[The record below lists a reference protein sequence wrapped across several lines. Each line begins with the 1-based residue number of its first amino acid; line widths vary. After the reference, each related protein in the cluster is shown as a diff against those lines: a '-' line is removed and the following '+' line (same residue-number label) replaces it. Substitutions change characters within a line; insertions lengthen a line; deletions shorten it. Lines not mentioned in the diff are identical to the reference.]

1 MGQRHLVVADDAVV
15 KVGDVE
21 SAVRPEGGINRPEPR
36 IGGSEE
42 IGLLGGLRCGPVE
55 GDGVAVQPAG
65 HHVADEE
72 RVAIFGGPKIV
83 VVVHSPVD
91 GRAAVGVLEHHRCE
105 AESVVGLAKT
115 GIPTSGQ
122 QLVKRRTVA
131 VAGIEVSAGIP
142 SQTKR
147 IHLTVRVVLDPG
159 TVEADAVGVARI
171 QIHMTAVAGRDM
183 GIVVEPVGRI
193 EPAIETAAERG
204 LVAMG
209 IPGVVEG
216 SVQRGPL
223 VGLAVAIGVLEQPNV
238 GDAPDERLPMA
249 VVGAEGIHPDGNI
262 QAVGKLGHLA
272 GATVWTKIL
281 EDHYPVPTDPVGGRG
296 PRVFDTGRD
305 PKPTRR
311 IEGEVHGLVDVGL
324 VGHQLNFESGR

>member
-1 MGQRHLVVADDAVV
+1 M
-15 KVGDVE
+15 
-21 SAVRPEGGINRPEPR
+21 
-36 IGGSEE
+36 
-42 IGLLGGLRCGPVE
+42 
-55 GDGVAVQPAG
+55 
-65 HHVADEE
+65 
-72 RVAIFGGPKIV
+72 
-83 VVVHSPVD
+83 
-91 GRAAVGVLEHHRCE
+91 GVLEHHRSE
-105 AESVVGLAKT
+105 AKPVMGFAEA

-122 QLVKRRTVA
+122 QLVQRGTVA

-147 IHLTVRVVLDPG
+147 IHLTVRVVLDTG
-159 TVEADAVGVARI
+159 TIEADAVGVARV

-183 GIVVEPVGRI
+183 GVVVEPVRCV
-193 EPAIETAAERG
+193 EPAIEATAERG

-209 IPGVVEG
+209 ITGVIEG
-216 SVQRGPL
+216 PVKRGPL
-223 VGLAVAIGVLEQPNV
+223 VGLAVTIGVLEQPDM

-296 PRVFDTGRD
+296 PGVFDTGRD

>member
-1 MGQRHLVVADDAVV
+1 MADDAVV

-21 SAVRPEGGINRPEPR
+21 RTIRPQGGVDRPEPR
-36 IGGSEE
+36 IGGGEE
-42 IGLLGGLRCGPVE
+42 IRLLGGLRRGSVE
-55 GDGVAVQPAG
+55 GDRVAVQPAG

-72 RVAIFGGPKIV
+72 RVAIFGGPEVV
-83 VVVHSPVD
+83 VVVHGSVD
-91 GRAAVGVLEHHRCE
+91 GRAAVGVLEHHWSE
-105 AESVVGLAKT
+105 AESVVGFTET
-115 GIPTSGQ
+115 GIPTAGQ
-122 QLVKRRTVA
+122 QLVERRTVA

-147 IHLTVRVVLDPG
+147 IHLTVRVVLDTG
-159 TVEADAVGVARI
+159 TVEADAVGVARV

-183 GIVVEPVGRI
+183 GVVVEPVGRV
-193 EPAIETAAERG
+193 EPAIEATAERG

-209 IPGVVEG
+209 ITGVIEG
-216 SVQRGPL
+216 PVKRGSL
-223 VGLAVAIGVLEQPNV
+223 VGLAVTIGVLQEPDV

-249 VVGAEGIHPDGNI
+249 VVGAKGIHPDGNI
-262 QAVGKLGHLA
+262 QTIGKLGHLA
-272 GATVWTKIL
+272 GTTVWTKIFK
-281 EDHYPVPTDPVGGRG
+281 DHHPVPTDPVGGRG